1 MWTVPLK
8 TLAFREVVGQG
19 WFSIKG
25 QTDNRTR
32 AVSNLNTHQLFVDTG
47 KKLSMGQMLSMVAE
61 EMSKRRRQQAS
72 DVRATGAGD
81 QQFDALI
88 KLIEDALQ
96 LEDDLNAV
104 KQAAENKKF
113 KKNEKEE
120 KMRDR
125 AEKLRKHAM
134 HEKMKDDAGKRPKG
148 EEEDEEELAPPVKKK
163 RFNPLGMAQEQAA
176 ATDQFRRDRAADMV
190 AKREL
195 QRQELEFKKLE
206 RLDNEKQKTADREQ
220 ITSMVAQNTAFMT
233 AMLPAL
239 TGLATA
245 IADLKK

>member
-1 MWTVPLK
+1 MSSPNTAQSPPAASDASGEPVFSPHAHQNASEPPTKEKKGTRWTEGLWTVPLK

-61 EMSKRRRQQAS
+61 EMSKRRRQQAT
-72 DVRATGAGD
+72 VRATGAGD
-81 QQFDALI
+81 QQFDALV

-96 LEDDLNAV
+96 LEDDFNAV
-104 KQAAENKKF
+104 KQAAENKKFKKF

-125 AEKLRKHAM
+125 AEKLRKSAM
-134 HEKMKDDAGKRPKG
+134 HEKMRDDAGKMPKG
-148 EEEDEEELAPPVKKK
+148 KEEGDEEELAPPVKKK
-163 RFNPLGMAQEQAA
+163 RFNPLGIAQEQAA
-176 ATDQFRRDRAADMV
+176 ATD
-190 AKREL
+190 
-195 QRQELEFKKLE
+195 
-206 RLDNEKQKTADREQ
+206 
-220 ITSMVAQNTAFMT
+220 
-233 AMLPAL
+233 
-239 TGLATA
+239 
-245 IADLKK
+245 

>member
-8 TLAFREVVGQG
+8 TLAFREVVRQG
-19 WFSIKG
+19 WFAIKC
-25 QTDNRTR
+25 QTDNRIR

-47 KKLSMGQMLSMVAE
+47 KKLSMVGE
-61 EMSKRRRQQAS
+61 EMIKRRRQQAS

-81 QQFDALI
+81 QQFDVLI

-125 AEKLRKHAM
+125 AEKLRKNTM
-134 HEKMKDDAGKRPKG
+134 HEKMRDDAGKMPKG
-148 EEEDEEELAPPVKKK
+148 EEEDEVELTPPVKKK
-163 RFNPLGMAQEQAA
+163 RSNPLGMAQE
-176 ATDQFRRDRAADMV
+176 QFRRDRAADMI

-220 ITSMVAQNTAFMT
+220 ITSMVAQNIAFMT
-233 AMLPAL
+233 AMLPTL
-239 TGLATA
+239 TGLAAA
-245 IADLKK
+245 IDVLKK